1 MREFAAIEAPV
12 IDRFGGLDGLQSKLV
27 KPKPAQLLREI
38 HDSQWLS
45 SASRAVFQAGF
56 SWKVVEKKWP
66 DIEKIFYGF
75 DVSFCRYLPEEA
87 LDDLMRQEGMIK
99 HWTKTRS
106 IQRNADFFWHLSNEH
121 GSLGAYFSSWNTD
134 NYIENLLYLRKG
146 GDRLG
151 GKTAQV
157 FLRRMGVDTLVFAS
171 DTIRALIREG
181 VVDKSPS
188 SKKDWAALKAA
199 IETWQSQSNRSLN
212 EISQIL
218 SLSVG

>member
-1 MREFAAIEAPV
+1 MRNFLDIEAPV
-12 IDRFGGLDGLQSKLV
+12 IDRFGGEAGLEARLT
-27 KPKPAQLLREI
+27 KPKAAEQIQSIPN
-38 HDSQWLS
+38 SQWLS
-45 SASRAVFQAGF
+45 AASRAVFQAGF

-66 DIEKIFYGF
+66 GIENIFHGF
-75 DVSFCRYLPEEA
+75 DLSFCRYLPEEV
-87 LDDLMRQEGMIK
+87 LDDLMHQEGMIK

-106 IQRNADFFWHLSNEH
+106 IPRNADFFWQLSNKH
-121 GSLGAYFSSWNTD
+121 GSLGSYFSSWNTA
-134 NYIENLLYLRKG
+134 NYIENLKYLRRG

-171 DTIRALIREG
+171 DTIRALVREG

-188 SKKDWAALKAA
+188 SKKDWAALQEA
-199 IETWQSQSNRSLN
+199 IETWQMQSNRSLN

>member
-1 MREFAAIEAPV
+1 MRNFLEIEAPV
-12 IDRFGGLDGLQSKLV
+12 IDRFGGEDGLEAKLT
-27 KPKPAQLLREI
+27 KPKAPERVQSI
-38 HDSQWLS
+38 SNSQWLS
-45 SASRAVFQAGF
+45 AASRAVFQAGF
-56 SWKVVEKKWP
+56 SWKVVEKKWSG
-66 DIEKIFYGF
+66 IEKIFYGF
-75 DVSFCRYLPEEA
+75 DLSFCRYLSEEA

-106 IQRNADFFWHLSNEH
+106 IQRNADFFWYLSNEY
-121 GSLGAYFSSWNTD
+121 GNLGNYFSGWNTS
-134 NYIENLLYLRKG
+134 NYVENLKYLRKG

-157 FLRRMGVDTLVFAS
+157 FLRRMGVDTLIFAS
-171 DTIRALIREG
+171 DTIRALVREG

-188 SKKDWAALKAA
+188 SKKDWAALQNA
-199 IETWQSQSNRSLN
+199 IETWQAQSNRSLN